1 MEHEHSPLRSA
12 AVLALCGL
20 FAVLAVGLAVLSS
33 GVYRSAVSA
42 SDGNSARRTALSY
55 LVNQVRR
62 ADRTGG
68 VAVGAFGD
76 GDAVALTETV
86 EGDDYVTILYC
97 LDGQL
102 MELYAEAGSGLTPA
116 DGLAV
121 LPLADLSV
129 ETDGAL
135 ITFTVTAPNGA
146 EASASVSPRCG
157 FEEVGEL

>member
-20 FAVLAVGLAVLSS
+20 FAVLAVGLAILSS
-33 GVYRSAVSA
+33 GVYRSAAAA

-62 ADRTGG
+62 ADRVGG

-86 EGDDYVTILYC
+86 EGTDYVTILYC

-121 LPLADLSV
+121 LALSDLSV
-129 ETDGAL
+129 ETDGAR
-135 ITFTVTAPNGA
+135 ITFTVTAPDGTVSA
-146 EASASVSPRCG
+146 ASVSPRCG

>member
-20 FAVLAVGLAVLSS
+20 FAVLAVGLAILSS
-33 GVYRSAVSA
+33 GVYRSAAA

-62 ADRTGG
+62 ADRAGG
-68 VAVGAFGD
+68 VAVGTFGD

-86 EGDDYVTILYC
+86 EGEDYVTILYC

-121 LPLADLSV
+121 LALSDLSV
-129 ETDGAL
+129 ETDGAR
-135 ITFTVTAPNGA
+135 ITFTVTAPDGTV
-146 EASASVSPRCG
+146 STASVSPRCG

>member
-1 MEHEHSPLRSA
+1 MEHEHSLLRSA
-12 AVLALCGL
+12 AVLTLCGL
-20 FAVLAVGLAVLSS
+20 FAVLAVGLAILSS
-33 GVYRSAVSA
+33 GVYRSAAAA
-42 SDGNSARRTALSY
+42 SDQNSARRTALSY

-62 ADRTGG
+62 ADRAGG
-68 VAVGAFGD
+68 VAVGTFGD

-102 MELYAEAGSGLTPA
+102 MELYTEAGSGLTPA

-121 LPLADLSV
+121 LALSALTV
-129 ETDGAL
+129 ETDGER
-135 ITFTVTAPNGA
+135 ITFTVTASDGTV
-146 EASASVSPRCG
+146 STASVSPRCG

>member
-86 EGDDYVTILYC
+86 EGADYVTILCC

>member
-20 FAVLAVGLAVLSS
+20 FAVLAVGLAILSS
-33 GVYRSAVSA
+33 GVYRAAAAA

-62 ADRTGG
+62 ADRAGG
-68 VAVGAFGD
+68 VAVGTFGD

-86 EGDDYVTILYC
+86 EGTDYVTILYC

-102 MELYAEAGSGLTPA
+102 MELYTEAGSGLTPA
-116 DGLAV
+116 DGLTV
-121 LPLADLSV
+121 LELSALSV
-129 ETDGAL
+129 ETDGAR
-135 ITFTVTAPNGA
+135 ITFTVTAPDGTVSA
-146 EASASVSPRCG
+146 ASVSPRCG

>member
-20 FAVLAVGLAVLSS
+20 FAVLAVGLAILSS
-33 GVYRSAVSA
+33 GVYRTAAGVS
-42 SDGNSARRTALSY
+42 DENDTRRTALSY

-62 ADRTGG
+62 ADRAGG
-68 VAVGAFGD
+68 VAVGTFGD

-121 LPLADLSV
+121 LALSDLSV
-129 ETDGAL
+129 ETDGAR
-135 ITFTVTAPNGA
+135 ITFTVTAPDGA
-146 EASASVSPRCG
+146 VSAASVSPRCG

>member
-1 MEHEHSPLRSA
+1 MDREHSGLRSA

-20 FAVLAVGLAVLSS
+20 FAVLAVGLALLSS
-33 GVYRSAVSA
+33 GVYRAA
-42 SDGNSARRTALSY
+42 ANAADENDTRRTALSY
-55 LVNQVRR
+55 LINQVRR

-68 VAVGAFGD
+68 VAVGIFGD

-86 EGDDYVTILYC
+86 EGTDYMTLLYC

-102 MELYAEAGSGLTPA
+102 MELYAEAGSGLGAA

-135 ITFTVTAPNGA
+135 ITFTVTAPDGTV
-146 EASASVSPRCG
+146 STGSVAPRCG
-157 FEEVGEL
+157 FEEVGAL

>member
-1 MEHEHSPLRSA
+1 MEHEHSLLRSA

-20 FAVLAVGLAVLSS
+20 FAVLAVGLAILSS
-33 GVYRSAVSA
+33 GVYRSAAA
-42 SDGNSARRTALSY
+42 SDQNSARRTALSY

-62 ADRTGG
+62 ADRAGG
-68 VAVGAFGD
+68 VAVGTFGD

-102 MELYAEAGSGLTPA
+102 MELYTEAGSGLTPA

-121 LPLADLSV
+121 LALSALTV
-129 ETDGAL
+129 ETDGER
-135 ITFTVTAPNGA
+135 ITFTVTASDGTV
-146 EASASVSPRCG
+146 STASVSPRCG

>member
-20 FAVLAVGLAVLSS
+20 FAVLAVGLAILSS
-33 GVYRSAVSA
+33 GVYRSAAAA
-42 SDGNSARRTALSY
+42 SDVNSARRTALSY
-55 LVNQVRR
+55 LINQVRR
-62 ADRTGG
+62 ADRAGG

-102 MELYAEAGSGLTPA
+102 MELYAEAGSDLTPA

-121 LPLADLSV
+121 LALSDLSV
-129 ETDGAL
+129 ETDGAR
-135 ITFTVTAPNGA
+135 ITFTVTAPDGTV
-146 EASASVSPRCG
+146 STGSVSPRCG

>member
-20 FAVLAVGLAVLSS
+20 FAVLAVGLAILSS
-33 GVYRSAVSA
+33 GVYRSAAAS

-62 ADRTGG
+62 ADRVGG
-68 VAVGAFGD
+68 VAVGTFGD

-86 EGDDYVTILYC
+86 EGTDYVTILYC

-102 MELYAEAGSGLTPA
+102 MELYAEAGSDRTPA

-121 LPLADLSV
+121 LALSDLSV
-129 ETDGAL
+129 ETDGAR
-135 ITFTVTAPNGA
+135 ITFTVTAPDGA
-146 EASASVSPRCG
+146 VSTASVSPRCG

>member
-1 MEHEHSPLRSA
+1 MEHEHSLLRSA

-20 FAVLAVGLAVLSS
+20 FAVLAVGLAILSS
-33 GVYRSAVSA
+33 GVYRSAAAA
-42 SDGNSARRTALSY
+42 SDENSARRTALSY

-86 EGDDYVTILYC
+86 EGADYVTILYC
-97 LDGQL
+97 LAGQL

>member
-20 FAVLAVGLAVLSS
+20 FAVLAVGLAILSS

-62 ADRTGG
+62 ADRAGG
-68 VAVGAFGD
+68 VAVGTFGD

>member
-20 FAVLAVGLAVLSS
+20 FAVLAVGLALLSS
-33 GVYRSAVSA
+33 GVYRRTAEAADENAV
-42 SDGNSARRTALSY
+42 RRTALSY
-55 LVNQVRR
+55 LINQVRR
-62 ADRTGG
+62 ADRAGG
-68 VAVGAFGD
+68 VAVGTFGD

-121 LPLADLSV
+121 LALSDLSV
-129 ETDGAL
+129 ETDGAR
-135 ITFTVTAPNGA
+135 ITFTVTAHDGTVSA
-146 EASASVSPRCG
+146 ASVSPRCG

>member
-62 ADRTGG
+62 ADRAGG
-68 VAVGAFGD
+68 VAVGTFGD

-102 MELYAEAGSGLTPA
+102 MELYTEAGSGLTPA

-121 LPLADLSV
+121 LALSALTV
-129 ETDGAL
+129 ETDGER
-135 ITFTVTAPNGA
+135 ITFTVTASDGTV
-146 EASASVSPRCG
+146 STASVSPRCG

>member
-33 GVYRSAVSA
+33 GVYRSAVS
-42 SDGNSARRTALSY
+42 G
-55 LVNQVRR
+55 

-86 EGDDYVTILYC
+86 EGADYVTILYC

>member
-20 FAVLAVGLAVLSS
+20 FAVLAVGLAILSS

-86 EGDDYVTILYC
+86 EDADYVTILYC

>member
-121 LPLADLSV
+121 LALSDLSV
-129 ETDGAL
+129 ETDGAR
-135 ITFTVTAPNGA
+135 ITFTVTAPDGA
-146 EASASVSPRCG
+146 VSAASVSPRCG